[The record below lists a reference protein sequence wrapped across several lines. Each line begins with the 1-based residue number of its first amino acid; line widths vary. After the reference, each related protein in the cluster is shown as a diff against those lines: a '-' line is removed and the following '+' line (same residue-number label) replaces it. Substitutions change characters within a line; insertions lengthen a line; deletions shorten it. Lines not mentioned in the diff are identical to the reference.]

1 MKLIEKY
8 LEDVKITID
17 QIPVERINEVIGI
30 LQNARVNHKQV
41 FIMGNGGSASTASH
55 FVCDLA
61 KNTRKTGWPGFRAIG
76 LTDNMA
82 IFSAYGND
90 EGYENVFAQQL
101 NNLLQP
107 GDVVIAIS
115 GSGNSPNVIKAVE
128 MANSRGAITVGFT
141 GLTGGKLKATAQY
154 VIYVPNYK
162 IDQVEDIHLMLE
174 HVICRA
180 LMEIEEPAPQMPEVV
195 EVVDDSLETNE
206 LVKQLFG
213 KATKPLIRK
222 TGSLGAANPEHAE
235 LLSKISQEFA
245 NKFDLHDLLARM
257 LCLTVESVGAVGGS
271 IVVLDEN
278 GEVVDGALAYGGE
291 IQQQTSDRLNET
303 VHHGLA
309 GWVLENRR
317 PALVENTKEDPRW
330 LPRGWEATLDLSR
343 SAICVPLLTQ
353 DRVIGVLTLTRLQT
367 NRFTMEDLSL
377 LTSITLAL
385 SYSVTAKS
393 SITRRNNGNGQ

>member
-8 LEDVKITID
+8 LEDVKTTID
-17 QIPVERINEVIGI
+17 QIPVERIDEIIGI
-30 LQNARVNHKQV
+30 LQDARVNHKQV

-128 MANSRGAITVGFT
+128 LANSRGAITVGFT

-174 HVICRA
+174 HIICRA
-180 LMEIEEPAPQMPEVV
+180 LMEIEEPAPQKPEVV
-195 EVVDDSLETNE
+195 EVVDTSLETDE

-245 NKFDLHDLLARM
+245 NKFDLHDLLARL

-291 IQQQTSDRLNET
+291 IQQQTPDRLNET

-393 SITRRNNGNGQ
+393 SAARRNNGNGQ

>member
-1 MKLIEKY
+1 MKIIDNY
-8 LEDVKITID
+8 LQDLKDTID
-17 QIPVERINEVIGI
+17 RIPVECIDQVIWI
-30 LQNARVNHKQV
+30 LQDARNNHKQV

-61 KNTRKTGWPGFRAIG
+61 KNTRKNGWPNFRALG

-82 IFSAYGND
+82 IMSAYAND

-128 MANSRGAITVGFT
+128 FANSRGAITVGFT
-141 GLTGGKLKATAQY
+141 GLTGGRLKSLAQY
-154 VIYVPNYK
+154 VVYVPNQRM
-162 IDQVEDIHLMLE
+162 DQVEDIHLMLE
-174 HVICRA
+174 HMICRA
-180 LMEIEEPAPQMPEVV
+180 LFEMDDVEKEQMPVILQPSMTV
-195 EVVDDSLETNE
+195 EESDE
-206 LVKQLFG
+206 LIKDLFG
-213 KATKPLIRK
+213 KSLPLLK
-222 TGSLGAANPEHAE
+222 QTGALGPNNPSNSE

-245 NKFDLHDLLARM
+245 TRLNLHDLLSRI
-257 LCLTVESVGAVGGS
+257 LCLTVEYVGAVGGS
-271 IVVLDEN
+271 IVVLDET
-278 GEVVDGALAYGGE
+278 GEVIDGALAYAGKVQE
-291 IQQQTSDRLNET
+291 QPPVKLNET
-303 VHHGLA
+303 LHHGLA

-353 DRVIGVLTLTRLQT
+353 DRVIGVLTLTRLQA

-385 SYSVTAKS
+385 SYSFKHNHIS
-393 SITRRNNGNGQ
+393 QDERS